1 MATAMGLVLLVIG
14 AMASGQHLQNI
25 NLQRPSACN
34 INETTGGWATYPSE
48 KYDFVNWDDDIP
60 NIWKTCF
67 KPPTR

>member
-34 INETTGGWATYPSE
+34 INETTGG
-48 KYDFVNWDDDIP
+48 
-60 NIWKTCF
+60 
-67 KPPTR
+67 